1 MIYLK
6 KTMTMRDTYSPTAG
20 GWQDGD
26 DRRGAEP
33 GTITRTRPRVKKPH
47 LYKVL
52 LLNDDFTPM
61 DFVIHVL
68 QKFFRMTLEQATHVM
83 LNVHMKGLGVCG
95 VFTHEIAETKVRNV
109 MDYAKKH
116 QHPLQCTLEQD

>member
-1 MIYLK
+1 
-6 KTMTMRDTYSPTAG
+6 MRETYSPKAG

-26 DRRGAEP
+26 DRRGPET
-33 GTITRTRPRVKKPH
+33 GTITRTRPRVQKPH

-68 QKFFRMTLEQATHVM
+68 QKFFHMTLEHATQVM

-95 VFTHEIAETKVRNV
+95 VFIHEIAETKVRHV

-116 QHPLQCTLEQD
+116 QHPLQCTLEQE